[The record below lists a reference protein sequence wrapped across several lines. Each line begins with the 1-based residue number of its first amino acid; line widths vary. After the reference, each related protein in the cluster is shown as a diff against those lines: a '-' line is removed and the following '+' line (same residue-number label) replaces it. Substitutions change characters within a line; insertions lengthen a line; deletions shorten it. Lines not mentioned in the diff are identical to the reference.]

1 MSWKASH
8 NKQSATV
15 QQHASVP
22 KNLQLMAAADKSG
35 EAAFFSPF
43 LKKEEK
49 KNHKK
54 QYKETKNKKTKAKVV
69 QQ

>member
-1 MSWKASH
+1 
-8 NKQSATV
+8 
-15 QQHASVP
+15 
-22 KNLQLMAAADKSG
+22 MAAADKSG
-35 EAAFFSPF
+35 EASFFSPF